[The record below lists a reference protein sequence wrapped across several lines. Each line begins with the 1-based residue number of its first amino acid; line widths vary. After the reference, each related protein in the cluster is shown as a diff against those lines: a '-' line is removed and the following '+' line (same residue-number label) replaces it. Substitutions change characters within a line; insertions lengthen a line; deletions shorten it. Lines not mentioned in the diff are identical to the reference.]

1 MKGKTKPYISVLMIV
16 YNAEHFIKDSIDS
29 VLLQTFIDFEFI
41 IIDDGSTDNTL
52 EIITSYKDNR
62 LKLFSKGH
70 NYIESL
76 NFGLKQCSGK
86 YIARMD
92 ADDIMHPNRLEIQY
106 NLMES
111 FPSVT
116 ICSSFAECFG
126 DFTGIMNNGIYGY
139 IENSLLLCLKG
150 NFIIHPTAFIR
161 RHFLIKHR
169 LHYKDFKYAEDFKL
183 WVDFAKK
190 NAVFFIIPKLLLKYR
205 ISKYQISNIN
215 EQEQKYSAF
224 KIRQEVLYQ
233 LINYTEPVFK
243 ERLKTLYTLLAHF
256 NRSNLIDAE
265 SVFSTFFTILSQRK
279 LKKIYGRNKR

>member
-1 MKGKTKPYISVLMIV
+1 MIV

-139 IENSLLLCLKG
+139 I
-150 NFIIHPTAFIR
+150 
-161 RHFLIKHR
+161 
-169 LHYKDFKYAEDFKL
+169 
-183 WVDFAKK
+183 
-190 NAVFFIIPKLLLKYR
+190 
-205 ISKYQISNIN
+205 
-215 EQEQKYSAF
+215 
-224 KIRQEVLYQ
+224 
-233 LINYTEPVFK
+233 
-243 ERLKTLYTLLAHF
+243 
-256 NRSNLIDAE
+256 
-265 SVFSTFFTILSQRK
+265 
-279 LKKIYGRNKR
+279 